1 MRLPKSNNK
10 GSMAYVLL
18 VTMMILTVGA
28 ALGSAVAGQ
37 ARYTSTYISNQE
49 SQWAA
54 SNALNFV
61 MEELSQ
67 KGTDLT
73 SIPTALNAQGSAPA
87 NLAWKSG
94 VGFKGSYRY
103 WRAQSS
109 TTSKAIIYIE
119 ARIPA
124 GKQSLA
130 TKATIL
136 WVSYDYTQSSWVIQ
150 RIASA

>member
-1 MRLPKSNNK
+1 MLRPKNSER

-37 ARYTSTYISNQE
+37 ARFSSTYISNQE
-49 SQWAA
+49 SQWGAT
-54 SNALNFV
+54 NALNFV

-67 KGTDLT
+67 KGTDL
-73 SIPTALNAQGSAPA
+73 SSLPVASNAQGAVPA
-87 NLAWKSG
+87 NLSWRSG
-94 VGFKGSYRY
+94 IGFGGSYRF
-103 WRAQSS
+103 WRAQSP
-109 TTSKAIIYIE
+109 TGSKAIIYIE
-119 ARIPA
+119 ARVLA
-124 GKQSLA
+124 GSQKFA

-136 WVSYDYTQSSWVIQ
+136 WISYDYTRSSWTIQ